1 MCACGSRHMP
11 VRSRRRMWPMWRVQ
25 RVRRGIVNVWRWVLG
40 GVLGLCLWPAM
51 AQFDK
56 SPWPGKTPTPKLEV
70 ADLQGKVWSRADLL
84 DKTVVL
90 NFWAT
95 WCAPCKEELPT
106 LQTLHD
112 ISDHRTL
119 VLSVNVREP
128 ASRVARYVQATGLT
142 FPVLLDPKG
151 ELAKRWGVTVFPT
164 TVLLSPDGQA
174 RWRVMGDVDWSGR
187 EAQTWLTHMAQAPRM
202 PVPLLQAP
210 NQTLAPTAS
219 PVTAPTPK
227 R

>member
-1 MCACGSRHMP
+1 MCACGSRDMP

-25 RVRRGIVNVWRWVLG
+25 RVRRGIVNVWRWVLA

>member
-1 MCACGSRHMP
+1 MTHARFALVHKGA
-11 VRSRRRMWPMWRVQ
+11 Q
-25 RVRRGIVNVWRWVLG
+25 QLLG
-40 GVLGLCLWPAM
+40 FFVGALLATNAW

-56 SPWPGKTPTPKLEV
+56 SRWPAALPTPQIHA
-70 ADLQGKVWSRADLL
+70 ADLQGKNWTAQELAGKV
-84 DKTVVL
+84 VVL

-95 WCAPCKEELPT
+95 WCAPCKDELPT

-112 ISDHRTL
+112 ISDNRTL

-128 ASRVARYVQATGLT
+128 APRVVRYVQSTGLS
-142 FPVLLDPKG
+142 FPVMLDPKG

-164 TVLLSPDGQA
+164 TVLIGADGQA

-187 EAQTWLTHMAQAPRM
+187 EAQTWLTQLAQAPRLQ
-202 PVPLLQAP
+202 VP
-210 NQTLAPTAS
+210 AS
-219 PVTAPTPK
+219 VPK